1 LSLHQY
7 IQLFTDQMRETTF
20 LEWAAVT
27 LGASEVLFAR
37 VNNIWLYPTGIAGT
51 LIGIYVLLMAGLYAD
66 SALNVYYVVM
76 SVYGWVY
83 WIKKRDEPPVKIT
96 WSTLN
101 EWKITLVIVFAGW
114 AILYVLLKKFTPS
127 TVPMWDSWISSTAWA
142 GMWLL
147 ARRKVE
153 NWILLNISNLFAI
166 PLLCY
171 KHLILFAALTL
182 FLFVIA
188 FFGYF
193 EWRSIM
199 KKDEENE
206 VKLAV
211 IDI

>member
-1 LSLHQY
+1 MNFHSY
-7 IQLFTDQMRETTF
+7 MQLFTDQMRETTF
-20 LEWAAVT
+20 LEWVAVI

-51 LIGIYVLLMAGLYAD
+51 LIGIYVLLTAGLYAD

-83 WIKKRDEPPVKIT
+83 WIKKRNEPPVKIT
-96 WSTLN
+96 SATRN
-101 EWKITLVIVFAGW
+101 EWIITLLIVFVGW
-114 AILYVLLKKFTPS
+114 AVLYIILKNLTPS
-127 TVPMWDSWISSTAWA
+127 TVPIWDSWISSTAWA

-147 ARRKVE
+147 ARRKIE
-153 NWILLNISNLFAI
+153 NWILLNLSNLFAI

-182 FLFVIA
+182 FLFVVA

-199 KKDEENE
+199 KKDKENE
-206 VKLAV
+206 IKLAL
-211 IDI
+211 